1 MKKSKKGISLAVLV
15 VTIAIL
21 IILVATSISIVLNKK
36 YFDKAEF
43 SNFVSNFDTYK
54 DELEDYISNQ
64 EFLNNGR
71 YNRES
76 LNANKTEVYYNGSKL
91 TNKTIKDIIPTISDN
106 YLDEIQVYN
115 GYLKYVGDNND
126 FKDRVNVN

>member
-1 MKKSKKGISLAVLV
+1 MKNNKKGISLAVLV

-21 IILVATSISIVLNKK
+21 IILVATSISVVLNKR
-36 YFDKAEF
+36 YFSKADY
-43 SNFVSNFDTYK
+43 SSFVSNFDTYK

-91 TNKTIKDIIPTISDN
+91 ENMTIKDIIPTISDY
-106 YLDEIQVYN
+106 YLDDIQVYN
-115 GYLKYVGDNND
+115 GYLKYVGDNNE
-126 FKDRVNVN
+126 FKDKVNVN